1 MEEGFRQRPEW
12 GDGCVKSVPRQ
23 GEMMQTHNSQRRVGC
38 LGYKS
43 GKALSLRVEGRE
55 KGRERSDKCL

>member
-1 MEEGFRQRPEW
+1 MGKWVCKKCAKTGRDDADPQFSKE
-12 GDGCVKSVPRQ
+12 S
-23 GEMMQTHNSQRRVGC
+23 RVS
-38 LGYKS
+38 GYKS